1 VEEQGAEEMVGS
13 GPAVVRVGEERRVGL
28 DLLPVDVAGVVNVH
42 PRVAEGI
49 GSIRTP
55 RGLDLVYER
64 MVHGECSA

>member
-1 VEEQGAEEMVGS
+1 MDTDENQGEHNGGVQ
-13 GPAVVRVGEERRVGL
+13 
-28 DLLPVDVAGVVNVH
+28 LPVDVAGVVNVH